1 MSAAVEAIATGTDP
15 DPSWPMWDVEL
26 AGRFGG
32 LHGDSCLMAAPTA
45 ADAAAWVNEAVAGT
59 GSRATGIV
67 EPARLHPNHPRFAAT
82 EAVRRSTT
90 TTPELEEVT

>member
-1 MSAAVEAIATGTDP
+1 MSAALLATGHTPEP

-32 LHGDSCLMAAPTA
+32 LHGDSCLMAAPTS
-45 ADAAAWVNEAVAGT
+45 ADAAVWVNEAVAGT

-67 EPARLHPNHPRFAAT
+67 EPARLHPDHPRFAAT

-90 TTPELEEVT
+90 TPELEEVP